1 MDAEARRR
9 FKERLLSGA
18 VSGIV
23 LGGAGSAWGGAK
35 TLGQIA
41 KAALQGGALAGGVSA
56 ASGHL
61 GDEILGAPNPNDP
74 QANTKHAALGGAL
87 ALGLVGA
94 GAGAGLANPA
104 MKKWLASKLEK
115 GVLQKGLTSIKS
127 PGVGAAVLGG
137 AGALAGGA
145 YGADE
150 GMQADFVN
158 NLKEAEKRKK
168 RQQLMQEIG
177 MEQT

>member
-1 MDAEARRR
+1 MDPEARRR

-23 LGGAGSAWGGAK
+23 LGGAGSAVGGAK

-41 KAALQGGALAGGVSA
+41 KAALQGGAIAGGVSA
-56 ASGHL
+56 GAGHL
-61 GDEILGAPNPNDP
+61 GDKILGNPDPNDP

-94 GAGAGLANPA
+94 GAGAGLANPTL
-104 MKKWLASKLEK
+104 KKWLSSKLEE
-115 GVLQKGLTSIKS
+115 GVLKKGLTSIKN

-137 AGALAGGA
+137 GGALAGGY

-150 GMQADFVN
+150 GMQADFAS
-158 NLKEAEKRKK
+158 NLREAEKRKK
-168 RQQLMQEIG
+168 RQQLLQEIG